1 MLMKEYPKRTTKAF
15 DSTTRIMRPNQE
27 QMERLEQLIDRTM
40 RPGKRNQRRPETG
53 MKTVGERESRDG
65 DEAAGPKLFE
75 VPQSVSII

>member
-1 MLMKEYPKRTTKAF
+1 
-15 DSTTRIMRPNQE
+15 
-27 QMERLEQLIDRTM
+27 MERLEQLIDRTM

-53 MKTVGERESRDG
+53 MKTAGERESRDG